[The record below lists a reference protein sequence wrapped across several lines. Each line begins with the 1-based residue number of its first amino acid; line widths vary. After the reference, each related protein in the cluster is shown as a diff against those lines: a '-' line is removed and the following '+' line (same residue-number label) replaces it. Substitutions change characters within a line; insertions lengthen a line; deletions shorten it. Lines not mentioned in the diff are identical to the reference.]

1 MESLT
6 EQEIKQYIDL
16 KRKIE
21 NNAEE
26 IADIFDYR
34 RVKLFPGKGHLSR
47 FSIATNRP
55 EKEDEITISLALL
68 YKGENFAEK
77 YIYPLCYLFKSTN
90 ELKEI
95 KRIKDEEH
103 KKKICEDEEKRKIED
118 KERRRRMYLKL
129 KEEFE
134 GEK

>member
-6 EQEIKQYIDL
+6 EQEIKQYFDL
-16 KRKIE
+16 KHKIE

-34 RVKLFPGKGHLSR
+34 RVNLFPGKGHLSH

-55 EKEDEITISLALL
+55 GKEDEITISLALL
-68 YKGENFAEK
+68 YEGENFAEK
-77 YIYPLCYLFKSTN
+77 YTYPLCYLFKSTN

-95 KRIKDEEH
+95 KHIKDEEH
-103 KKKICEDEEKRKIED
+103 KKKICEDEEKRKLED

-129 KEEFE
+129 KKEFE
-134 GEK
+134 GGK

>member
-34 RVKLFPGKGHLSR
+34 RVNVMPGKGHLSY

-68 YKGENFAEK
+68 YKGVNFSEK
-77 YIYPLCYLFKSTN
+77 YTYPLCYLFKSTN

-95 KRIKDEEH
+95 KRIKDEDH
-103 KKKICEDEEKRKIED
+103 KKKVCEDEEKRKLEA
-118 KERRRRMYLKL
+118 KERQHREYLKL

-134 GEK
+134 G